1 MTQQQLKQIGH
12 TNSRIT
18 AKHYFSFKQ
27 LKHGTLEEL
36 SCMRR
41 EDR

>member
-1 MTQQQLKQIGH
+1 MTFPEAPTMTQQQLKQIGH

-27 LKHGTLEEL
+27 
-36 SCMRR
+36 
-41 EDR
+41 